1 MRADEDEREEDEDER
16 GGKKEREE
24 NPSTVF
30 SLLSPPFHLLL
41 FSSLRPFVRFL
52 LLLLFLAACFIIRPC
67 SPFSIPLQGS
77 PSFLS

>member
-1 MRADEDEREEDEDER
+1 MRAEEDEDER
-16 GGKKEREE
+16 GEKRR
-24 NPSTVF
+24 NPSSVF

-41 FSSLRPFVRFL
+41 FSSLRSFVRFL